1 MLTSLSIDGFKSF
14 HDFRLELRPG
24 LNVIVG
30 PNGSGKTNIIRFLEF
45 LAQLTTGSLVEAVSR
60 SGGAGTIFRQTS
72 SGKIASKISF
82 SVSGTAFPH
91 GRRREEARDI
101 KYLYAADIEFSLEN
115 NAVYFSRQLIRMEM
129 TAEAKGKKRRGPAEQ
144 QHVFDI
150 AWRLNSQGE
159 SETKIISLDKAF
171 RDALFSPA
179 QDYSALERF
188 IKSEVANDL
197 KDSSFPL
204 ILRHVID
211 QIDSVSL
218 DLVSG
223 RAYNIDPNIVRQSED
238 IAGQPGIKSNGGGL
252 AATLNAAKTAARVAQ
267 MDQYSYGYP
276 FWRPGPR
283 YDRRL
288 ISELANYSK
297 LVNGDILDIDVEA
310 DPLENKLRVFLKLAY
325 DYDQLRLP
333 LSLASDGTVKW
344 LALVAAVLTN
354 QSVVAVEEPE
364 NFLHPYMQREIISII
379 RSSCMKS
386 ITPTFAIVTTHS
398 ETLINA
404 VDPEELIIVSMHK
417 GATTAVRPSSVDS
430 LKAEIAQTGF
440 GLGYYFL
447 SGAVE

>member
-1 MLTSLSIDGFKSF
+1 
-14 HDFRLELRPG
+14 
-24 LNVIVG
+24 
-30 PNGSGKTNIIRFLEF
+30 
-45 LAQLTTGSLVEAVSR
+45 
-60 SGGAGTIFRQTS
+60 
-72 SGKIASKISF
+72 
-82 SVSGTAFPH
+82 VSGTAFPH
-91 GRRREEARDI
+91 YRKREDGRDI
-101 KYLYAADIEFSLEN
+101 KYQYEADIEFSLEN
-115 NAVYFSRQLIRMEM
+115 NAVYFSRQLLKMEVL
-129 TAEAKGKKRRGPAEQ
+129 AEAKGKKRRAAAEQ
-144 QHVFDI
+144 MHVFHVL
-150 AWRLNSQGE
+150 WRLNAQGE
-159 SETKIISLDKAF
+159 SETSIVSLDKAF
-171 RDALFSPA
+171 RDALFSPS
-179 QDYSALERF
+179 QDFSALERF
-188 IKSEVANDL
+188 IKSEVANEL

-204 ILRHVID
+204 IFRHIID
-211 QIDSVSL
+211 QIDAVSL

-267 MDQYSYGYP
+267 MGQYDYGYP

-297 LVNGDILDIDVEA
+297 LVNNDILDIDVEA

-325 DYDQLRLP
+325 DGDQLRLP

-379 RSSCMKS
+379 RSSCVKS
-386 ITPTFAIVTTHS
+386 VAPTFAIVTTHS

-404 VDPEELIIVSMHK
+404 VDPEELVIVSMQQ
-417 GATTAVRPSSVDS
+417 GVTLAVRPANVDN